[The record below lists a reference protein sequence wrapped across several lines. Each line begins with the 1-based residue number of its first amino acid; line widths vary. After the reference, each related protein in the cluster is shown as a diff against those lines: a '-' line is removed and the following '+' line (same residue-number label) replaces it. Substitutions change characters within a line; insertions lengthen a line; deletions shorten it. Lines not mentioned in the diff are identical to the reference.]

1 MRNDGAK
8 EWLRSVF
15 AESSTF
21 DVEVHRERVW
31 GDIWKVHV
39 DDGLHWFKSGHPA
52 LRREV
57 RLRRLLEA
65 LVPDM
70 VLPMVASDEVTGWM
84 VTRDQGPTL
93 AGRAREEGPHHY
105 VELAATMGRLQRSV
119 STADLEPLEL
129 PTFRTEESAANL
141 DEVLRWFAAL
151 PTDHPCH
158 ASSTEVRKSVGA
170 MEAVAARWRE
180 VRPDVPELSVEHNDL
195 HAGNAYPGPRIS
207 DWGDAVVGHPFCSM
221 RPLVM
226 IAERTFGPELAAAVR
241 RAYLA
246 QWGDPDS
253 LQESLDVALRLAVP
267 QRLLAWRQLDEPALV
282 AEYGQYIR
290 PLWEEIGSETV
301 SQH

>member
-1 MRNDGAK
+1 MRIDGAT

-31 GDIWKVHV
+31 GDIWKVTV
-39 DDGLHWFKSGHPA
+39 DDGLHWFKAGHQA

-57 RLRRLLEA
+57 RLRRLLEDLA
-65 LVPDM
+65 PDH
-70 VLPMVASDEVTGWM
+70 VLPLVASDEATGWM

-93 AGRAREEGPHHY
+93 AARAREEGPHHY

-119 STADLEPLEL
+119 GAAALEPLEL
-129 PTFRTEESAANL
+129 PTFRAEAAAGNLEEA
-141 DEVLRWFAAL
+141 LRWFAAL
-151 PTDHPCH
+151 PADHPCH
-158 ASSTEVRKSVGA
+158 ASSTEIRKSLGA
-170 MEAVAARWRE
+170 MEAVVARWRE
-180 VRPDVPELSVEHNDL
+180 VRPDVPGLSIDHNDL

-221 RPLVM
+221 RPLVVV
-226 IAERTFGPELAAAVR
+226 AERTFGRELAAAVR
-241 RAYLA
+241 QAYLE

-267 QRLLAWRQLDEPALV
+267 QRLLSWRHLDEPDWI
-282 AEYGQYIR
+282 AEYAQYIR
-290 PLWEEIGSETV
+290 PLWEEIGSDALSEP
-301 SQH
+301 